1 MEASKA
7 APRPNFGQAY
17 AALQTRPEQDHL
29 ARLSHRLGDRTG
41 GELIQDFLA
50 TYEIPFVF
58 GNPGTTETTF
68 LAAVA
73 ASKATYVLSLH
84 ESSAV
89 GIAAG
94 YAMITGKPS
103 LVSLHTYPGLANGMF
118 NMRNALLSGVPLL
131 VVNGQQDSRFLIHN
145 PVLGA
150 PNAQLAETA
159 TKYAYEVTSIDDLAV
174 ALQRCYLQARLQ
186 PTGPVF
192 LSIPMNF
199 MLEQTGHTT
208 FKKTRIIED
217 AVPRTIAEVVR
228 ALKAVPAKKLV
239 IVADYAVGAA
249 RDLDAL
255 SRIAT
260 ALDADIYAA
269 PFHVQGTVDPLHP
282 NFRGQLPPTTKEINE
297 TLAGYHTMLL
307 IGEKVDTFTYDG
319 LSAMPSE
326 LQVIQVAPSTR
337 QLGFDYPCDI
347 AVLGEIKATLDSMA
361 AELGAQAVAPGARS
375 PDVKALEAH
384 YPPSGKRPS
393 DALILGVLR
402 QLEPTTH
409 VITEGSSEDA
419 IVQDMAVRL
428 GFRNVHFSPR
438 GGGLGWAMPLCV
450 GIGLATRKHAVCF
463 VGDGGSLFSIHALWT
478 AAKYSIP
485 SIFVCFVNHE
495 YRILKDL
502 WCNAM
507 GTSIDTTKFVGM
519 EFDNPSLDMRS
530 IAEGFGARV
539 EKIETLQDVSGV
551 LQRAH
556 AHQGPSFLII
566 DREP

>member
-1 MEASKA
+1 MA
-7 APRPNFGQAY
+7 
-17 AALQTRPEQDHL
+17 
-29 ARLSHRLGDRTG
+29 DRTG
-41 GELIQDFLA
+41 GDLIRDFLG
-50 TYEIPFVF
+50 TFDIPYVF

-73 ASKATYVLSLH
+73 ASKATYILALH

-94 YAMITGKPS
+94 YALITGKPS
-103 LVSLHTYPGLANGMF
+103 IVSLHTYPGLANGMF
-118 NMRNALLSGVPLL
+118 NMRNALMAGVPLL

-150 PNAQLAETA
+150 PNAKLAETA
-159 TKYAYEVTSIDDLAV
+159 TKYSYEVTSIDDLAV

-199 MLEQTGHTT
+199 MLERTEHTT
-208 FKKTRIIED
+208 FKKTQIIED
-217 AVPRTIAEVVR
+217 AVPQAIGDLVR
-228 ALKAVPAKKLV
+228 VLKAVPAKRLA

-249 RDLDAL
+249 HGLDAV

-260 ALDADIYAA
+260 VLGADIYAA

-297 TLAGYHTMLL
+297 TLSRYQTMLL
-307 IGEKVDTFTYDG
+307 IGEKIDTFTYDG
-319 LSAMPSE
+319 RSAMPSG
-326 LQVIQVAPSTR
+326 LQVIQIAPATS

-347 AVLGEIKATLDSMA
+347 AVLGEIKATLD
-361 AELGAQAVAPGARS
+361 AVASALGVAVAAATERAA
-375 PDVKALEAH
+375 DVAALEAK
-384 YPPSGKRPS
+384 YSGSSKRPS
-393 DALILGVLR
+393 DTLILGVLR
-402 QLEPTTH
+402 HLDRTAH

-438 GGGLGWAMPLCV
+438 GGGLGWAMPLGV
-450 GIGLATRKHAVCF
+450 GIGLATGKHAVCF

-478 AAKYSIP
+478 AAKYAIP

-495 YRILKDL
+495 YRLLKDL

-507 GTSIDTTKFVGM
+507 GTTIETTKFVGM
-519 EFDNPSLDMRS
+519 DFDRPNLNMQG

-539 EKIETLQDVSGV
+539 ERIKALQNIGDI

-556 AHQGPSFLII
+556 AYQGPSFLII

>member
-1 MEASKA
+1 
-7 APRPNFGQAY
+7 
-17 AALQTRPEQDHL
+17 
-29 ARLSHRLGDRTG
+29 
-41 GELIQDFLA
+41 
-50 TYEIPFVF
+50 
-58 GNPGTTETTF
+58 
-68 LAAVA
+68 
-73 ASKATYVLSLH
+73 
-84 ESSAV
+84 
-89 GIAAG
+89 
-94 YAMITGKPS
+94 
-103 LVSLHTYPGLANGMF
+103 MF
-118 NMRNALLSGVPLL
+118 NMRNALMSGVPLL

-150 PNAQLAETA
+150 PNTKLAETA
-159 TKYAYEVTSIDDLAV
+159 TKYSYEVTAIDDLAV

-186 PTGPVF
+186 PKGPVF

-199 MLEQTGHTT
+199 MLERTDHKT
-208 FKKTRIIED
+208 FKKTQIIED
-217 AVPRTIAEVVR
+217 AVPRAIGDVVR
-228 ALKAVPAKKLV
+228 ALRAVPVKRLA

-249 RDLDAL
+249 HGLDAV

-260 ALDADIYAA
+260 VLDADIYAA

-297 TLAGYHTMLL
+297 TLGRYQTMLL
-307 IGEKVDTFTYDG
+307 IGEKVDTFTYNG
-319 LSAMPSE
+319 GSALPSG
-326 LQVIQVAPSTR
+326 LQVIQIAPATS

-347 AVLGEIKATLDSMA
+347 AVLGEIKATLESIA
-361 AELGAQAVAPGARS
+361 AALGAAAATATGRTAHLA
-375 PDVKALEAH
+375 ALEAK

-402 QLEPTTH
+402 YLDRTAH

-419 IVQDMAVRL
+419 IVQDMAVHL

-438 GGGLGWAMPLCV
+438 GGGLGWAMPLAV
-450 GIGLATRKHAVCF
+450 GIGLATGKHAVCF

-495 YRILKDL
+495 YRLLKDL

-507 GTSIDTTKFVGM
+507 GTTIETTRFVGM
-519 EFDNPSLDMRS
+519 DFDQPSLNMQG

-539 EKIETLQDVSGV
+539 ERIETLQGIDDV
-551 LQRAH
+551 LRRAH
-556 AHQGPSFLII
+556 AYQGPSFLIV

>member
-1 MEASKA
+1 MT
-7 APRPNFGQAY
+7 G
-17 AALQTRPEQDHL
+17 
-29 ARLSHRLGDRTG
+29 RTG

-73 ASKATYVLSLH
+73 ASKATYVLALH

-94 YAMITGKPS
+94 YALITGKPS
-103 LVSLHTYPGLANGMF
+103 IVSLHTYPGLANGMF
-118 NMRNALLSGVPLL
+118 NMRNALMSGVPLL
-131 VVNGQQDSRFLIHN
+131 VINGQQDSRFLIHN

-150 PNAQLAETA
+150 PNTQLAETA
-159 TKYAYEVTSIDDLAV
+159 TKYSYEVTRTDDLAV

-199 MLEQTGHTT
+199 MLERTDNTT
-208 FKKTRIIED
+208 FKQTRIIDDTVPRAIGEVSHALR
-217 AVPRTIAEVVR
+217 AVPSGRLA
-228 ALKAVPAKKLV
+228 
-239 IVADYAVGAA
+239 IVADYSVGAA
-249 RDLDAL
+249 HGIDAV

-260 ALDADIYAA
+260 ALAADIYAA
-269 PFHVQGTVDPLHP
+269 PFHVQGTVDPMHP

-297 TLAGYHTMLL
+297 TLSRYHTMLL
-307 IGEKVDTFTYDG
+307 IGEKVDTFTYNG
-319 LSAMPSE
+319 LSAIPSS
-326 LQVIQVAPSTR
+326 LQVIQIAPAAS

-347 AVLGEIKATLDSMA
+347 AVLGEIEVTLDA
-361 AELGAQAVAPGARS
+361 LANELGAPAAAAGERTADVA
-375 PDVKALEAH
+375 ALEAK
-384 YPPSGKRPS
+384 YPASGQRPS
-393 DALILGVLR
+393 DALILAVLR
-402 QLEPTTH
+402 HLDPATH

-438 GGGLGWAMPLCV
+438 GGGLGWAMPLGV
-450 GIGLATRKHAVCF
+450 GIGLATGKHAICF

-478 AAKYSIP
+478 AARYAIP
-485 SIFVCFVNHE
+485 AIFICFVNNE
-495 YRILKDL
+495 YRLLKDL
-502 WCNAM
+502 WCNAL
-507 GTSIDTTKFVGM
+507 GTRIETTRFVGM
-519 EFDNPSLDMRS
+519 DFDNPCVDVRR
-530 IAEGFGARV
+530 IAEGFGART
-539 EKIETLQDVSGV
+539 EKIADLQTIDAV
-551 LQRAH
+551 LERALVH
-556 AHQGPSFLII
+556 PGPSFLII

>member
-1 MEASKA
+1 MA
-7 APRPNFGQAY
+7 
-17 AALQTRPEQDHL
+17 
-29 ARLSHRLGDRTG
+29 DRTG
-41 GELIQDFLA
+41 GELIQDFLG

-73 ASKATYVLSLH
+73 ASKATYVLALH
-84 ESSAV
+84 ELSAV

-94 YAMITGKPS
+94 YALITRKPS
-103 LVSLHTYPGLANGMF
+103 IVSLHTYPGLANGMF
-118 NMRNALLSGVPLL
+118 NMRNALMAGVPLL

-150 PNAQLAETA
+150 PNTQLAQTA

-199 MLEQTGHTT
+199 MLERTAHTT
-208 FKKTRIIED
+208 FKKTLIIED
-217 AVPRTIAEVVR
+217 AVPRGIGDVVR
-228 ALKAVPAKKLV
+228 ALKTVPSKKLA

-249 RDLDAL
+249 HGLNSL
-255 SRIAT
+255 SFVAT

-282 NFRGQLPPTTKEINE
+282 NFRGQLPPTTKEINQV
-297 TLAGYHTMLL
+297 LSGYDTMLL
-307 IGEKVDTFTYDG
+307 VGEKVDTFTYDG
-319 LSAMPSE
+319 RSALPSQ
-326 LQVIQVAPSTR
+326 LRVIQIAPATS

-347 AVLGEIKATLDSMA
+347 AVLGEIRSTLDAIA
-361 AELGAQAVAPGARS
+361 AELEANASVGARKQRT
-375 PDVKALEAH
+375 PDVAALEAK
-384 YPPSGKRPS
+384 YSPSGKRPS
-393 DALILGVLR
+393 DALILAVLR
-402 QLEPTTH
+402 HLDLATH

-438 GGGLGWAMPLCV
+438 GGGLGWAMPLGV
-450 GIGLATRKHAVCF
+450 GIGLATRKPAVCF

-478 AAKYSIP
+478 AAKYRIP
-485 SIFVCFVNHE
+485 SIFICFVNHE
-495 YRILKDL
+495 YRLLKDL

-507 GTSIDTTKFVGM
+507 GTTIETTHFVGM
-519 EFDNPSLDMRS
+519 DFDNPNLDMQG
-530 IAEGFGARV
+530 IAAGFGARI
-539 EKIETLQDVSGV
+539 EKIDKLATIGELLG
-551 LQRAH
+551 RALSH
-556 AHQGPSFLII
+556 VGPSFLIV

>member
-1 MEASKA
+1 MTS
-7 APRPNFGQAY
+7 
-17 AALQTRPEQDHL
+17 
-29 ARLSHRLGDRTG
+29 RTG

-58 GNPGTTETTF
+58 GNPGTTETTL

-84 ESSAV
+84 ELSAV

-94 YAMITGKPS
+94 YALITGKPS
-103 LVSLHTYPGLANGMF
+103 IVSLHTYPGLANGMF
-118 NMRNALLSGVPLL
+118 NMRNALMSGVPLL
-131 VVNGQQDSRFLIHN
+131 VINGQQDSRFLIHR

-159 TKYAYEVTSIDDLAV
+159 TKYSYEVTCIDDLVV

-199 MLEQTGHTT
+199 MLERTSRTT
-208 FKKTRIIED
+208 FKKTQIIDD
-217 AVPRTIAEVVR
+217 AVPRTIGNVAS
-228 ALKAVPAKKLV
+228 ALNAVPAKRLA

-249 RDLDAL
+249 DSLDAV
-255 SRIAT
+255 SCIAT
-260 ALDADIYAA
+260 ALGADIYAA

-282 NFRGQLPPTTKEINE
+282 NFCGQLPPTTKEINE
-297 TLAGYHTMLL
+297 TLSRYHTMLL

-326 LQVIQVAPSTR
+326 LRVIQIAPATS

-347 AVLGEIKATLDSMA
+347 AVLGDVKATLNAIA
-361 AELGAQAVAPGARS
+361 AALGARAVASGERIA
-375 PDVKALEAH
+375 DLTALEGK
-384 YPPSGKRPS
+384 YPLDGKRPS

-402 QLEPTTH
+402 HLVPATH
-409 VITEGSSEDA
+409 VITEGSSEDT

-438 GGGLGWAMPLCV
+438 GGGLGWAMPLGV
-450 GIGLATRKHAVCF
+450 GIGLATGKHAVCF

-478 AAKYSIP
+478 AAKYAIP
-485 SIFVCFVNHE
+485 SIFVCFVNYE
-495 YRILKDL
+495 YRLLKDL

-507 GTSIDTTKFVGM
+507 GTTIETTRFVGM
-519 EFDNPSLDMRS
+519 DFDDPSLNMHG

-539 EKIETLQDVSGV
+539 ERIGTLDSIGEV
-551 LQRAH
+551 LKRAH

-566 DREP
+566 NRER